1 MFLTVNAKNNKTRSY
16 KGQELLA
23 RIYNKEKNSPTIEQ
37 SYQIYYLL
45 RQINR
50 IKREQPIDMGKNCK
64 RKHKQKQK
72 TIDLETI
79 QNLAYNRQNKI
90 DYSLPKVKYN
100 TKLKEK
106 SNFNKNRDILLLRW
120 LSMRIIY

>member
-1 MFLTVNAKNNKTRSY
+1 MFKITKLEIIRAI
-16 KGQELLA
+16 LA

-50 IKREQPIDMGKNCK
+50 IKREKPIDMGKNCK
-64 RKHKQKQK
+64 RKQKQKQK

-90 DYSLPKVKYN
+90 DC
-100 TKLKEK
+100 
-106 SNFNKNRDILLLRW
+106 ILF
-120 LSMRIIY
+120 IT

>member
-1 MFLTVNAKNNKTRSY
+1 
-16 KGQELLA
+16 
-23 RIYNKEKNSPTIEQ
+23 
-37 SYQIYYLL
+37 
-45 RQINR
+45 
-50 IKREQPIDMGKNCK
+50 MGKNCK
-64 RKHKQKQK
+64 RKQKQKHK

-79 QNLAYNRQNKI
+79 QNLVYNRQNKI